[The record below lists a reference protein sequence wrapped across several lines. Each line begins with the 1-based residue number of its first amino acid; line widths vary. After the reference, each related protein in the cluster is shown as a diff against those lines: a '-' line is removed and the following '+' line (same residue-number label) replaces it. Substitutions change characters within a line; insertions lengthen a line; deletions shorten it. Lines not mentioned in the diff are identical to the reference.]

1 MRALFAALF
10 VLLSGSVSMAAAP
23 AAPVTE
29 SIPREQ
35 FKTQFEKRMIE
46 GFCKETKFVSHCY
59 DVDEKS
65 CEREIRS
72 SLGKCMASSSL
83 PKEIEAKSR
92 TQIGTK
98 IGRCVGEDF
107 QKKNKSRLRQI
118 PECQNAVEWLGK

>member
-1 MRALFAALF
+1 MRAIFAALF
-10 VLLSGSVSMAAAP
+10 VLLSGSFSSAAAP

-59 DVDEKS
+59 DIDEKS
-65 CEREIRS
+65 CEGEIRS
-72 SLGKCMASSSL
+72 ALGKCMTTASL
-83 PKEIEAKSR
+83 PKEIEAAKR
-92 TQIGTK
+92 THIGTK
-98 IGRCVGEDF
+98 IGRCLGEDF
-107 QKKNKSRLRQI
+107 QKKNKPRLRMI